1 MKMAAT
7 ISKVPVNITSH
18 NAHGLK
24 GNIDYTAS
32 MLKTNNVIFICE
44 HWLSNA
50 EKIILDNIATPTHT
64 SYFTQA
70 EKGPSGR
77 PF

>member
-44 HWLSNA
+44 HNLLR
-50 EKIILDNIATPTHT
+50 KVRYT
-64 SYFTQA
+64 YFA
-70 EKGPSGR
+70 AH
-77 PF
+77 